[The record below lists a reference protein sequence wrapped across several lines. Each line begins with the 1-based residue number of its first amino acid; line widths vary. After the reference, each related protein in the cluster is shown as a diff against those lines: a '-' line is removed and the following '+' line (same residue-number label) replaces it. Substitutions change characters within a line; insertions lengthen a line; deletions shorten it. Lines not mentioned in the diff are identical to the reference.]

1 MITDKLSSIVAN
13 YIKHHQ
19 KRAEKEL
26 HWFAIQPSLARAV
39 SLAALA
45 RGPGN
50 KRFSHQRRL
59 QEPVLAEGRRR
70 LLQAIGRL
78 QRASSFDELFS
89 FVESCI
95 GDVDGIGELTVYDT
109 ALRIGAK
116 LNLEPGRVYLHRGT
130 REGARRLGIGSSDL
144 SIPIDR
150 LPPPLR
156 KLKAREIED
165 VLCIYKDDFGV
176 NELQAGASLKQ
187 KC

>member
-1 MITDKLSSIVAN
+1 MIMDKLSSIIAD
-13 YIKHHQ
+13 YMKLYQ

-26 HWFAIQPSLARAV
+26 HWFAIQPSLAQAV

-45 RGPGN
+45 RGPGG

-59 QEPVLAEGRRR
+59 QESVLIEGRRR
-70 LLQAIGRL
+70 LLQAVGRL
-78 QRASSFDELFS
+78 QSASSFDDLFS
-89 FVESCI
+89 VVESCI
-95 GDVDGIGELTVYDT
+95 GDIDGIGELTVYDT
-109 ALRIGAK
+109 TLRIGAK
-116 LNLEPGRVYLHRGT
+116 LNLEPGRVYLHSGT
-130 REGARRLGIGSSDL
+130 RKGARRLGIGSSEL

-165 VLCIYKDDFGV
+165 VLCIYKDDFGT
-176 NELQAGASLKQ
+176 NELYAGASLKR